1 VRNSGFDR
9 AAVVTA
15 APTII
20 FSRYG
25 SSVLHEGLNF
35 DISGCYSPNGSS
47 AIPLGHNPN
56 NRNQGFVYDVGPNSL
71 TPGHSLW
78 FGATRS
84 GKGVSGIIPT
94 LLTTVSS
101 AVCIDP
107 KGELAWI
114 TAERRRAMG
123 QRVVILDPW
132 NEVNNR
138 YGSQVGVTEETT
150 RFNPLSAIDP
160 TSKDFNDD
168 VTAIADA
175 LVVVDPNEAASHWTN
190 SARSLIAGLI
200 AAAIEAKPG
209 KASLREVRALITSDD
224 DTLVRNIHAITDA
237 NPNSL
242 AARKLRR
249 FTRVNKDGDAVVT
262 TEISSIRST
271 AETQTDVLDSET
283 LLDAMETDAAPFDL
297 EELVRG
303 KVTVY
308 LVLPP
313 DRLNTHG
320 RWLRMFLTLS
330 LRMVARQRK
339 PPAMPVLFVL
349 DEMGTVG
356 SLRMIE
362 DSYGLLAGLGVR
374 LMGYLQDLSQLQRD
388 YPRSWETFIS
398 NSSVI
403 GVLQVGDETTAKY
416 VSEYLGTRTIVHLGQ
431 LAAHTRQNPEW
442 HSKTDTYKVL
452 QSVQHGLA
460 QRNNEIKVGPEETM
474 TVWEPEESYHP
485 RQVLLPAEVRN
496 SPSDSLLLLI
506 PGKFNVRLKRFIYYS
521 DPTLSQW
528 ARPDPNKPR
537 AQVSVPP
544 PAPPAARP
552 GPPPPPSAPG
562 APPPVVGGVSAD
574 LGKFFGGFT
583 DRLGKK

>member
-1 VRNSGFDR
+1 MAPARQADERATMYGNS
-9 AAVVTA
+9 
-15 APTII
+15 I
-20 FSRYG
+20 
-25 SSVLHEGLNF
+25 LHEAIDL
-35 DISGCYSPNGSS
+35 DISRCYANEGSLS
-47 AIPLGHNPN
+47 IPLGHNGDH
-56 NRNQGFVYDVGPNSL
+56 RKGFFYDLGPDSY

-94 LLTTVSS
+94 LLTTKSS

-114 TAERRRAMG
+114 TAERRRSIG

-138 YGSQVGVTEETT
+138 YGEQAGVTEQTT
-150 RFNPLSAIDP
+150 RFNPLSSIDP
-160 TSKDFNDD
+160 RRKDFNDD

-175 LVVVDPNEAASHWTN
+175 LVVVDPNDQASHWTN

-200 AAAIEAKPG
+200 AAAIETKPG
-209 KASLREVRALITSDD
+209 TASLRDVRALITSDD
-224 DTLVRNIHAITDA
+224 DTLVRHIHAITDA
-237 NPNSL
+237 NPDSL

-249 FTRVNKDGDAVVT
+249 FTRVDKDGNAVVT
-262 TEISSIRST
+262 DEISSIRST
-271 AETQTDVLDSET
+271 AETQTDLLDSET
-283 LLDAMETDAAPFDL
+283 LLDAMETDAPPFDL

-303 KVTVY
+303 SVTVY

-320 RWLRMFLTLS
+320 RWLRMILTLA

-339 PPAMPVLFVL
+339 PPAIPVLFVL
-349 DEMGTVG
+349 DEMGTIG

-403 GVLQVGDETTAKY
+403 GILQVGDETTAKY
-416 VSEYLGTRTIVHLGQ
+416 VSEYLGTRTITHYGPMTK
-431 LAAHTRQNPEW
+431 HDRQNPAWTGDAPTAMDSFSAAGKE
-442 HSKTDTYKVL
+442 KL
-452 QSVQHGLA
+452 RGPSV
-460 QRNNEIKVGPEETM
+460 TS
-474 TVWEPEESYHP
+474 WEPDESYHP
-485 RQVLLPAEVRN
+485 RQVLLPAEVRS
-496 SPSDSLLLLI
+496 SPADSLLILV
-506 PGKFNVRLKRFIYYS
+506 PGKFNARLKRFFYYS
-521 DPTLSQW
+521 DPVLSKW
-528 ARPDPNKPR
+528 ARPDPNKPAPR
-537 AQVSVPP
+537 VVS
-544 PAPPAARP
+544 APPAAPPAQPP
-552 GPPPPPSAPG
+552 GQGAAAPAPPPPNSA
-562 APPPVVGGVSAD
+562 AD
-574 LGKFFGGFT
+574 LGDIGKAAGKLFGGLA
-583 DRLGKK
+583 DRLNKR